1 MTWDDEEEA
10 KRRLEYEI
18 TIAKKEITKKLMAKQ

>member
-1 MTWDDEEEA
+1 MTFDDEEEQ

-18 TIAKKEITKKLMAKQ
+18 SLAKKEITKKLMAK